1 MAGTT
6 HNDGR
11 AIVDALKVLNDSLQ
25 STGGA
30 GLATE
35 ATLQAIL
42 AKDTLIEVDTETINL
57 SVDGLEALATT
68 GNTNTGNTATNTG
81 NAATSLDIIDDWDE
95 SDRAKVNPIVG
106 QAGVDAAAGAVSAKT
121 QRMTLASDDPA
132 VTALQLIDNAV
143 SGAGFNITQL
153 GGAAVPVGA
162 GTEAAAIR
170 VTLPT
175 DGTGLVTTKEMPDA
189 TATFCPSMDNSAA
202 YEASSVAKG
211 SAGVLFGL
219 TGYNSLASDQWI
231 QIHNTTSAPADTA
244 VPIITFLVK
253 ASSNFSFDAG
263 RFGMF
268 FSTGIT
274 WCNSTT
280 GPTKT
285 IGAAN
290 CWVNLQYK

>member
-1 MAGTT
+1 MSSGFNT
-6 HNDGR
+6 NQE
-11 AIVDALKVLNDSLQ
+11 VLLNRILQ
-25 STGGA
+25 AMLLPPTSGG

-35 ATLQAIL
+35 ATLLDVKTAVEAIDL
-42 AKDTLIEVDTETINL
+42 SIDNIELDADAINL
-57 SVDGLEALATT
+57 NTDTLEALQTT
-68 GNTNTGNTATNTG
+68 GNTNTGNS
-81 NAATSLDIIDDWDE
+81 ATSLAIMDDWDE

-162 GTEAAAIR
+162 GTEATAIR

-202 YEASSVAKG
+202 YEASSVAKA

-244 VPIITFLVK
+244 VPVITFLVK